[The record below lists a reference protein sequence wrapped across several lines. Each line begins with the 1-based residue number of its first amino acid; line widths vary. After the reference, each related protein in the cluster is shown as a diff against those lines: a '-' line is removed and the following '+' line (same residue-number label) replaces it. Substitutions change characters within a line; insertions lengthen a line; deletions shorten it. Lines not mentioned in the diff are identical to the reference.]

1 MKYIA
6 AREGF
11 GGEYMYFQDNIN
23 DSPKWTGDKSQAM
36 RFESAEDAVTK
47 SDRTGVYVDAIV
59 AIEVTE

>member
-1 MKYIA
+1 MFIA
-6 AREGF
+6 AREVF
-11 GGEYMYFQDNIN
+11 GGEYIYFQDNFN
-23 DSPKWTGDKSQAM
+23 DSPKWTADRKEAM